1 MFLGSIERN
10 RVLKWVNHIVLST
23 MTTVEDLGVD
33 KILS

>member
-10 RVLKWVNHIVLST
+10 RVLKWVNHIVLSA